1 MTKTLSILLMYG
13 IVGSFLWLLFAPS
26 VDGKI
31 SAASS
36 IITAATAAA
45 ADCKELSIISYYSL
59 YANLDQ
65 WNCYSARN
73 EGYFCNSKDQT
84 TTQLRWYYDKGQCKK
99 FNYKGCYGNRN
110 RFCTK
115 EICMKRCEGQ

>member
-45 ADCKELSIISYYSL
+45 ADCKEL
-59 YANLDQ
+59 NQ